1 MKKMLTAAA
10 VAVMMVGMASESAS
24 AITLPKPPISKKT
37 IVPGCPAGY
46 HKVWTFVDGMAF
58 YKCVKN

>member
-1 MKKMLTAAA
+1 MKKMLTALAL
-10 VAVMMVGMASESAS
+10 AVMMVAMLSESAS
-24 AITLPKPPISKKT
+24 AITLPKPPVSTKL

-46 HKVWTFVDGMAF
+46 HKVWTFVNGMAF